1 MNENVNERSSISS
14 DIGEIEI
21 VNDDMELED
30 QRFRFIVTYLNI
42 VYGTT
47 PIAFKKAII
56 NNEINRK
63 LIESFFDKTD
73 RNIILIF
80 ENSDSLNILTEF
92 PIQFKSK
99 IICFVKRNESIIEKD
114 IPLKKQ
120 IAIAEFTSSSI
131 TQLSLFISEILWPI
145 LQRKKI
151 ISDWPDIVLRSCI
164 DNISELTN
172 LLTIINGILRGQTIL
187 SIPHEIEFLSKSD
200 YLHVLSHN
208 KTFDGRKIRL
218 LENLIMTWK
227 NQIQT
232 AINYDHDPPKNK
244 SYILP
249 NIEIEFWTNRAENL
263 QGIKTQMH
271 SPLVRR
277 LAEVLEISSSNYF
290 SRFRTIFRDVIQA
303 LAEAQNIAL
312 YLKTLVPIL
321 ELIEKVQDIKTISLY
336 FDQLFHTLALVWAN
350 SVYYTNIGRFIG
362 FLQQWTNLVVLKIR
376 DLLQPNDLF
385 VDTDFDEPIQLINLA
400 LETCFLYK
408 KSYQRRKEL
417 LPTYFN
423 ENRQILYW
431 EIPESKI
438 FERFDH
444 FVDRLKMLK
453 DILLTVQECSIYE
466 SIELGGIDA
475 DELQNILQKVIGDLK
490 STYAIFRGL
499 SNDIT
504 NELNI
509 DFPNT
514 YKTFRKIIFIG
525 DERIANI
532 LHRFLQPCSNHIK
545 TTNIDNI
552 YRLFRIFGSTL
563 QRNRLR
569 QVINEYT
576 NTFLHIIENALNEDQ
591 LLFDEYIKDSN
602 SIWLLSMPKL
612 ISHYRW
618 IEQLR
623 QRIYNQI
630 EPLKI
635 IDINIKD
642 NDIYKRIVEQEK
654 NIQIKLDN
662 FIENINQQW
671 INLFQKENLLH
682 LNEPLLRKENEY
694 YIVNIKSELATAL
707 HEVMRLYQIP
717 NLILSPEI
725 EEFYQQIDRFQQQF
739 IDLDYITKSYRHIYD
754 NVLIIEYP
762 LIREELTIIENDLEK
777 ASTVVTFDID
787 IDSIDFIR
795 RLRTTISDF
804 EARFFKSKSN
814 LDDMQKILKYFL
826 KTALFSRG
834 ETRQDPLLIVYE
846 KEDRV
851 LKRNNEL
858 RDAGLRLQDILKQN
872 KWLLKADADSDIW
885 KAYVDYVDEIVIESL
900 YEIIEYNLNYLLE
913 ESDPTLNKRPLF
925 EVQLILDDLD
935 LRFNPTLEFGS
946 ANGLYDIV
954 DTLIGNIFRQAAML
968 PRLAEHSG
976 QKHYQNDLEEMKELN
991 DCRLKIMERLRD
1003 TMKEANDWKEE
1014 VEDYSY
1020 LWLVD
1025 RKEHMRQFIL
1035 YGRLLEDYELE
1046 NREHIKETP
1055 PSLIQFQNQI
1065 DLFQSIYNNIDSWD
1079 QTFLFNS
1086 WLRVDARPIKRQL
1099 LTLVNK
1105 WINLYKN
1112 YLIDHVTVSLN
1123 ELELF
1128 IKYATDMLQRQVKSN
1143 DLKGLIETMTFL
1155 SQVRSRQEYTDDM
1168 AEPIKDII
1176 ELLKSYAYEV
1186 PQTIYAMLDE
1196 LPEKW
1201 IIIKKMSIKMKQYIA
1216 PLQANQIINIRNQII
1231 DMEKKQ
1237 QELRERFLRDAP
1249 FKYDTK
1255 EPYVVEFSSSKTR
1268 DEILSNGHMVI
1279 NYVKYDVKEY
1289 LPQATI
1295 LICTKCFGVGYFR
1308 KQCKQTDDTC
1318 KVCSE
1323 RYPDII
1329 KHNCSGIAKCL
1340 HCGGDHHSNDMKCKV
1355 VKQYRAD
1362 LTKILLSYSN
1372 KSFNNNMFNNMF
1384 TSTSEFPPL
1393 LRPTKSTINGYKMLA
1408 GEQNGIMT
1416 KLDQILNSINNINDT
1431 VGDLVKRTEQIED
1444 WINAKQKF
1452 DLKINNGIRSLQ
1464 HEISRHD
1471 GVLFNQTNVIEKLIL
1486 RAMDDIMAML
1496 SVMNVKEG
1504 RVLNVDFESR
1514 SGVWKNQFQAY
1525 REKRLYF

>member
-1 MNENVNERSSISS
+1 MNESVNERSSISS
-14 DIGEIEI
+14 DIGEVEI

-47 PIAFKKAII
+47 LIAFKKAII

-63 LIESFFDKTD
+63 LIESFFDKPD

-80 ENSDSLNILTEF
+80 ENSDSLNLLTEF
-92 PIQFKSK
+92 PIQLKSK
-99 IICFVKRNESIIEKD
+99 IICFVKRNETIIEKD

-145 LQRKKI
+145 LQRRKT
-151 ISDWPDIVLRSCI
+151 ISDWPDIVLRNCME
-164 DNISELTN
+164 NISELTN
-172 LLTIINGILRGQTIL
+172 LLTVINGILRGQTIL

-218 LENLIMTWK
+218 LENLIITWK

-232 AINYDHDPPKNK
+232 VINYDHDPPNNK
-244 SYILP
+244 YYILP
-249 NIEIEFWTNRAENL
+249 NVEIEFWTNRAENL

-290 SRFRTIFRDVIQA
+290 SRFRIIFRDIIQA

-312 YLKTLVPIL
+312 YLKPLVPIL
-321 ELIEKVQDIKTISLY
+321 EMIEKVQDIKTISLY
-336 FDQLFHTLALVWAN
+336 FDRLFHTLALVWAN
-350 SVYYTNIGRFIG
+350 SVYNTNIDRFIG
-362 FLQQWTNLVVLKIR
+362 LLQQWTNLVILKIR

-385 VDTDFDEPIQLINLA
+385 VDTDFDEPIQLINLS
-400 LETCFLYK
+400 LETCLLYK
-408 KSYQRRKEL
+408 RSYQRRKEL
-417 LPTYFN
+417 LPSYFN
-423 ENRQILYW
+423 DDRQTLYW

-444 FVDRLKMLK
+444 FIDRLKMLK
-453 DILLTVQECSIYE
+453 DILATAQECSIYE

-475 DELQNILQKVIGDLK
+475 DELQNILQKVIGDFK
-490 STYAIFRGL
+490 STYAVFRDL
-499 SNDIT
+499 SDDIT
-504 NELNI
+504 NESNLDFLNA
-509 DFPNT
+509 
-514 YKTFRKIIFIG
+514 YKTFRKIIFAG

-532 LHRFLQPCSNHIK
+532 LHRCLHPCSSHIK
-545 TTNIDNI
+545 TTNIDDI
-552 YRLFRIFGSTL
+552 YRLLRIFGSTL
-563 QRNRLR
+563 QRNRLKN
-569 QVINEYT
+569 VINEYT
-576 NTFLHIIENALNEDQ
+576 NTLLNIIENALNEDQ
-591 LLFDEYIKDSN
+591 ILFDEYIKDSS

-630 EPLKI
+630 EPLKT

-642 NDIYKRIVEQEK
+642 NDIYKRILEQEK
-654 NIQIKLDN
+654 NIQIKLHN

-725 EEFYQQIDRFQQQF
+725 EEFYKQIDRFQQQF

-762 LIREELTIIENDLEK
+762 LIREELTTIENNLEK
-777 ASTVVTFDID
+777 ASTIVTFNID
-787 IDSIDFIR
+787 TDSPDFIR

-814 LDDMQKILKYFL
+814 LDDMQRILKHFLKTALFSRGETRQDPLLIVYEKEDRVLKRNNELRDAGLRLQDILKVRLQHSPDFIRRLRTTISDFEARFFKSRSHLDDMQRILKHFL

-991 DCRLKIMERLRD
+991 DRRLKIMERLRD

-1020 LWLVD
+1020 LWLDD
-1025 RKEHMRQFIL
+1025 RKEHMRQFLL
-1035 YGRLLEDYELE
+1035 YGRSLEDYELE
-1046 NREHIKETP
+1046 NREHVKETP

-1065 DLFQSIYNNIDSWD
+1065 DLFQSIYNDIDSWD

-1105 WINLYKN
+1105 WINL
-1112 YLIDHVTVSLN
+1112 
-1123 ELELF
+1123 
-1128 IKYATDMLQRQVKSN
+1128 
-1143 DLKGLIETMTFL
+1143 
-1155 SQVRSRQEYTDDM
+1155 
-1168 AEPIKDII
+1168 
-1176 ELLKSYAYEV
+1176 
-1186 PQTIYAMLDE
+1186 
-1196 LPEKW
+1196 
-1201 IIIKKMSIKMKQYIA
+1201 
-1216 PLQANQIINIRNQII
+1216 
-1231 DMEKKQ
+1231 
-1237 QELRERFLRDAP
+1237 
-1249 FKYDTK
+1249 
-1255 EPYVVEFSSSKTR
+1255 
-1268 DEILSNGHMVI
+1268 
-1279 NYVKYDVKEY
+1279 
-1289 LPQATI
+1289 
-1295 LICTKCFGVGYFR
+1295 
-1308 KQCKQTDDTC
+1308 
-1318 KVCSE
+1318 
-1323 RYPDII
+1323 
-1329 KHNCSGIAKCL
+1329 
-1340 HCGGDHHSNDMKCKV
+1340 
-1355 VKQYRAD
+1355 
-1362 LTKILLSYSN
+1362 
-1372 KSFNNNMFNNMF
+1372 
-1384 TSTSEFPPL
+1384 
-1393 LRPTKSTINGYKMLA
+1393 
-1408 GEQNGIMT
+1408 
-1416 KLDQILNSINNINDT
+1416 
-1431 VGDLVKRTEQIED
+1431 
-1444 WINAKQKF
+1444 
-1452 DLKINNGIRSLQ
+1452 
-1464 HEISRHD
+1464 
-1471 GVLFNQTNVIEKLIL
+1471 
-1486 RAMDDIMAML
+1486 
-1496 SVMNVKEG
+1496 
-1504 RVLNVDFESR
+1504 
-1514 SGVWKNQFQAY
+1514 
-1525 REKRLYF
+1525 